1 MELKKNSSFN
11 SKEHF
16 FNCLNDLV
24 NEWEETLGPKEM
36 DKDDSGFN
44 CERLKELRTM
54 IKKEIS

>member
-1 MELKKNSSFN
+1 MKLEKNSSFN

-16 FNCLNDLV
+16 FNCLNDLI

-44 CERLKELRTM
+44 CERLKDY
-54 IKKEIS
+54 